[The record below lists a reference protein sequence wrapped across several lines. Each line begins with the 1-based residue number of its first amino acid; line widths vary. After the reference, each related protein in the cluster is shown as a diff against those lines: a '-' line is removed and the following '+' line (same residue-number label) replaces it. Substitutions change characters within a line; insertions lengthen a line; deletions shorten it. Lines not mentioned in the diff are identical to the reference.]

1 MNKTISKKR
10 KSKTLIR
17 KKVFIFLALLIFLVG
32 MSILFVYVKPQEII
46 EIIGVKNGYLIIA
59 IFALFGGISA
69 FTSVSF
75 YATLI
80 TFTIGGLNPFILALV
95 TAPSLFIGDSVY
107 YYFGHVLNDLLSER
121 MIKFIERIKSFIL
134 RPKIYKI
141 SPIFIYLY
149 VGVSPLPPDILIIA
163 LSISKYPYKRMIV
176 PLLLGE
182 ITFVLLVSLF
192 AQQGIRIFGL

>member
-1 MNKTISKKR
+1 MSKKLK
-10 KSKTLIR
+10 KSNG
-17 KKVFIFLALLIFLVG
+17 KKVIVFVLMLIFIVG
-32 MSILFVYVKPQEII
+32 LSVLLTFVKPEEII

-75 YATLI
+75 YATLV

-95 TAPSLFIGDSVY
+95 SAPSLFIGDSVY
-107 YYFGHVLNDLLSER
+107 YYFGHTLNNLLSPK
-121 MIKFIERIKSFIL
+121 MLKYTDKIKAFL
-134 RPKIYKI
+134 HRPRVYKF
-141 SPIFIYLY
+141 SPILIYLY
-149 VGVSPLPPDILIIA
+149 VGVSPLPPDVLIIT

-182 ITFVLLVSLF
+182 ITFVLIVSML
-192 AQQGIRIFGL
+192 AQRGIMIFG